1 MKYQLPIK
9 SVIANLQDIVA
20 YIKKYNSNAR
30 VILSLV
36 PNVHRRWDRR
46 NDAIQEL
53 NEEIVKTFSGLE
65 QTPRGLGII
74 RENKYF
80 LFL

>member
-1 MKYQLPIK
+1 MGGTESFAKEGMPFHID
-9 SVIANLQDIVA
+9 S
-20 YIKKYNSNAR
+20 
-30 VILSLV
+30 
-36 PNVHRRWDRR
+36 
-46 NDAIQEL
+46 IQKD
-53 NEEIVKTFSGLE
+53 NTEIVKTFSGLE